1 MNGGSGVFV
10 NGLYAGLFY
19 GAINLAADAFAVLLV
34 DETYQPDFMG
44 HTRRSDVTGEIVG
57 LGYHGP
63 ANTAA
68 ELIYAADC
76 LELKFGGARWSNVD
90 IQARGAIYFRA
101 NGGDPSDDELLV
113 FNDFGKVHH
122 CIGGA
127 FVLAPFVLQ
136 FQPR

>member
-19 GAINLAADAFAVLLV
+19 GAINLAADEFAVMLI
-34 DETYQPDFMG
+34 DESYRPNFME
-44 HTRRSDVTGEIVG
+44 HTLRSDVTGEIVG
-57 LGYHGP
+57 PGYHGP

-90 IQARGAIYFRA
+90 I
-101 NGGDPSDDELLV
+101 
-113 FNDFGKVHH
+113 H
-122 CIGGA
+122 
-127 FVLAPFVLQ
+127 APWRNLFSRQ
-136 FQPR
+136 WRRPIRR

>member
-1 MNGGSGVFV
+1 MNGGVFV
-10 NGLYAGLFY
+10 NGLYASLFY
-19 GAINLAADAFAVLLV
+19 GAINLAADEFAVMLV
-34 DETYQPDFMG
+34 GENYQPDFLE
-44 HTRRSDVTGEIVG
+44 HTRRSDVTGEIDG

-63 ANTAA
+63 AKTTA
-68 ELIYAADC
+68 ELTYAADC

-101 NGGDPSDDELLV
+101 NGGDPSDEELLV

-122 CIGGA
+122 CTGGA
-127 FVLAPFVLQ
+127 FVLEPFVLQ